1 MIKACFIQK
10 SLFWVITDTRT
21 ISRREYGH
29 GIASQTRW
37 KFNSSRPKRR
47 ILDEFMI
54 CVRTKKNVDLL
65 KNEKIRTWTKQK
77 YETAPWKAHQ
87 FIIIG
92 YVTDAT
98 P

>member
-47 ILDEFMI
+47 ILDELKI
-54 CVRTKKNVDLL
+54 CLRTKKAWKNVDLL
-65 KNEKIRTWTKQK
+65 K
-77 YETAPWKAHQ
+77 
-87 FIIIG
+87 
-92 YVTDAT
+92 
-98 P
+98 